1 MASHWQARKVDA
13 DEGLETGPGRT
24 CVVTRVMRDPD
35 DLVRFVL
42 APDGSVVPDLE
53 RKLPGRGVWL
63 TLSREVVEK
72 AVKTGA
78 FSRGLKASAK
88 ADAELPARIE
98 ALLERRLANTLAL
111 ANKAGLV
118 SAGFQQVES
127 ALEKATAVLLVHGSD
142 AAADGCHKLDRKFKA
157 IQNALEK
164 PAPIVTALTVEQMSL
179 AMGRPS
185 VVHAALISG
194 GLTERFLWEAER
206 LVRYRGAPAVPDL
219 ASSASELE
227 PKAETDKA

>member
-1 MASHWQARKVDA
+1 VASHRHARNVNA
-13 DEGLETGPGRT
+13 DEGPETGPGRT
-24 CVVTRVMRDPD
+24 CVVTRVMREPD
-35 DLVRFVL
+35 ELLRFVL
-42 APDGSVVPDLE
+42 SPDGSVVPDLD

-72 AVKTGA
+72 AVKTGS

-98 ALLERRLANTLAL
+98 GLLERRLANTLAL

-127 ALEKATAVLLVHGSD
+127 ALEKATVAVLLHGSD
-142 AAADGCHKLDRKFKA
+142 AAADGCLKLDRKFKA
-157 IQNALEK
+157 IQNALER
-164 PAPIVTALTVEQMSL
+164 PSPIVTSLTVEQISL

-194 GLTERFLWEAER
+194 GLTERFLREAER
-206 LVRYRGAPAVPDL
+206 LMRYRGAPAVPDL
-219 ASSASELE
+219 AVPASELE

>member
-1 MASHWQARKVDA
+1 VVSHRHARKVDA
-13 DEGLETGPGRT
+13 DEGPDTGPGRT
-24 CVVTRVMRDPD
+24 CVVTRNVRDPD

-42 APDGSVVPDLE
+42 APDSTVVPDFD
-53 RKLPGRGVWL
+53 RKLPGRGVWV
-63 TLSREVVEK
+63 TLSREVIEK
-72 AVKTGA
+72 AIKNGA

-88 ADAELPARIE
+88 ADAELPARMGE
-98 ALLERRLANTLAL
+98 MLERRLANTLAL

-127 ALEKATAVLLVHGSD
+127 ALEKATVAVLVHGSD
-142 AAADGCHKLDRKFKA
+142 AAADGCHKLDRKFRA
-157 IQNALEK
+157 IQNALERQ
-164 PAPIVTALTVEQMSL
+164 APIVTALTVEQISL

-194 GLTERFLWEAER
+194 GLTERFLREAER
-206 LVRYRGAPAVPDL
+206 LVRYRGSPAVSEF
-219 ASSASELE
+219 AVSAPELE